1 MPLLIVA
8 PVAAARTVA
17 FSLLMFT
24 ESENDTTPMAVQGER
39 GLPLY
44 FEVDGQN
51 SFRFG
56 IPPCSIHA
64 SSREMERSDGVTAA
78 ELERELERNPGPP
91 ENAICKSSGGSAL
104 LR

>member
-51 SFRFG
+51 SFRF
-56 IPPCSIHA
+56 
-64 SSREMERSDGVTAA
+64 
-78 ELERELERNPGPP
+78 
-91 ENAICKSSGGSAL
+91 
-104 LR
+104 